1 VILDFS
7 ANSVRRTT
15 TDDVFDQLYEELVS
29 LQLLPGTKLS
39 EAEVA
44 KRFGVSRQPVREAF
58 SRLEGLDLLLI
69 RPQRATEVR
78 GFSMD
83 RINHARF
90 VRVAIECEVISRA
103 CKVWNSDKADALQ
116 KRLDE
121 QRDAIDSGKLDVFHT
136 LDVQFHQSICALSG
150 HPQAAENIEECKRE
164 LDRLCFLSLGRE
176 DEVST
181 LYEDHLAIAKGLQ
194 EKKLSKVLEAT
205 RLHLSRLDSEINK
218 ILKLNAEYF
227 E

>member
-1 VILDFS
+1 MEFS
-7 ANSVRRTT
+7 ATSIRRTT

-29 LQLLPGTKLS
+29 LRLLPGTKLS
-39 EAEVA
+39 EADVA

-78 GFSMD
+78 GFSME

-90 VRVAIECEVISRA
+90 VRLAIECEVLNRA
-103 CKVWNSDKADALQ
+103 CAVWNNDKAAVLQ
-116 KRLDE
+116 KHLDE
-121 QRDAIDSGKLDVFHT
+121 QKEAIDSGKLDVFHA
-136 LDVQFHQSICALSG
+136 LDSEFHESICDLSG
-150 HPQAAENIEECKRE
+150 HPQAAENIAECKRE

-176 DEVST
+176 DEVAT
-181 LYEDHLAIAKGLQ
+181 LYEDHLAIAKTLERKQ
-194 EKKLSKVLEAT
+194 LDKLIKAT

-218 ILKLNAEYF
+218 ILKQNADYF

>member
-1 VILDFS
+1 LEFS
-7 ANSVRRTT
+7 ATTIRRTT
-15 TDDVFDQLYEELVS
+15 TDDVFDQLYDELVS

-90 VRVAIECEVISRA
+90 VRLAIECEVLNRA
-103 CKVWNSDKADALQ
+103 CAVWDSEKADALQ
-116 KRLDE
+116 SRLDE
-121 QRDAIDSGKLDVFHT
+121 QKEAIDSGKVDVFHT
-136 LDVQFHQSICALSG
+136 LDSEFHESICDLSG
-150 HPQAAENIEECKRE
+150 HPQAAENIAECKRE

-176 DEVST
+176 DEVVT
-181 LYEDHLAIAKGLQ
+181 LYEDHLAIAAALK
-194 EKKLSKVLEAT
+194 EKQLDKVIKAT

-218 ILKLNAEYF
+218 ILKLNVEYF

>member
-1 VILDFS
+1 MEFS
-7 ANSVRRTT
+7 ATNIRRTT
-15 TDDVFDQLYEELVS
+15 TDDVFDHLYEDLVS
-29 LQLLPGTKLS
+29 LKLLPGTKLS

-90 VRVAIECEVISRA
+90 VRLAIECEVLNQA
-103 CKVWNSDKADALQ
+103 CTVWDDEKAVVLQ
-116 KRLDE
+116 KHLDE
-121 QRDAIDSGKLDVFHT
+121 QREAIDSGKIDVFHV
-136 LDVQFHQSICALSG
+136 LDSDFHESICSLSG
-150 HPQAAENIEECKRE
+150 HAQAADNIAECKRE
-164 LDRLCFLSLGRE
+164 LDRLCYLSLGRE
-176 DEVST
+176 DEVAT
-181 LYEDHLAIAKGLQ
+181 LYEDHLAIAKAL
-194 EKKLSKVLEAT
+194 KAKNLDKVIKAT